1 MGRIL
6 TGGMFKERRFQP
18 RVRDD
23 AADLRKSW
31 KSPSGMVAAA
41 KLAGAAGSLIG
52 GLPNPFRSSPDLSEK
67 GLRSSSALLKRAAQ
81 RRSEMTAGDRYSV
94 AQKIERDSREQM
106 RPKIEEARSRVQ
118 EMGGAELRPEER
130 QAAAGFGATPAE
142 SRQFRDDLSRRREV
156 GESPDPTEMV
166 TSFDVVYENLSDPE
180 KRKNIDQATLEQF
193 YQGVSSGGRKRAL
206 LKGGANPEEVNA
218 AQEIAQ
224 MELSRRGQQPLREQ
238 IVQAEDV
245 VDVQT
250 GEVAPDQVE
259 RFDETIVQLDPVY
272 RGLVG
277 LSRDEARSKIL
288 IAARVADTKK
298 DQDLLR
304 KQWELL
310 DAPRET
316 IGDLFKSSEQV
327 QREHRK
333 ELEQRFAKLRR
344 PEKGISAKD
353 QAYVDLTREKIADLQ
368 HKRTKEDK
376 KKGVRRGRKGM
387 GLESWYKLLGAN
399 IDDINKGM
407 PERKFAEAKVKSLE
421 KAASDL
427 IEAGG
432 VVSADL
438 QADIDKAKAE
448 VARLNK
454 AAAAYRSKLKQYRA
468 KILATKKGSKAA
480 GQLGVEIFGYLD
492 GQPYFTSIQTSPSG
506 SGGVDP
512 SKVSGG
518 VGLAV
523 GEFSE

>member
-1 MGRIL
+1 
-6 TGGMFKERRFQP
+6 
-18 RVRDD
+18 
-23 AADLRKSW
+23 
-31 KSPSGMVAAA
+31 
-41 KLAGAAGSLIG
+41 
-52 GLPNPFRSSPDLSEK
+52 
-67 GLRSSSALLKRAAQ
+67 
-81 RRSEMTAGDRYSV
+81 
-94 AQKIERDSREQM
+94 
-106 RPKIEEARSRVQ
+106 
-118 EMGGAELRPEER
+118 
-130 QAAAGFGATPAE
+130 
-142 SRQFRDDLSRRREV
+142 RRREV

-166 TSFDVVYENLSDPE
+166 TSFDVIYKNLADPE
-180 KRKNIDQATLEQF
+180 KRGSVDQATLEEF
-193 YQGVSSGGRKRAL
+193 YRNVSSGGLKQTL
-206 LKGGANPEEVNA
+206 LEQGAAPDEVNA

-316 IGDLFKSSEQV
+316 IGDLFKSSEQI

-387 GLESWYKLLGAN
+387 GLEAWDKLLGAN

-407 PERKFAEAKVKSLE
+407 PERQAADKRLKALE
-421 KAASDL
+421 DQQKLYFQEKQEYSPK
-427 IEAGG
+427 IT
-432 VVSADL
+432 
-438 QADIDKAKAE
+438 ADINKQKAE

-454 AAAAYRSKLKQYRA
+454 AAAEYRSRLKQYRA
-468 KILATKKGSKAA
+468 KIRATKGRKARE
-480 GQLGVEIFGYLD
+480 QLTVEIFNYLD

-506 SGGVDP
+506 SGGVDRA
-512 SKVSGG
+512 KVGA
-518 VGLAV
+518 AV
-523 GEFSE
+523 SRAVDRFEQ